1 MSGAEFLIVLGGLA
15 VGYWV
20 VSKFLFGQP
29 REPARPEAVP
39 ASAGIDNPAP
49 DGPAPTCHEIL
60 QVSPQAS
67 VPEIRQAY
75 RTLISQYHP
84 DKVATLGPELQD
96 LAARKSAQI
105 NEAYRQALLEHNAAP

>member
-1 MSGAEFLIVLGGLA
+1 MSGAEFLIILAGLA

-20 VSKFLFGQP
+20 VSKFFFGQP
-29 REPARPEAVP
+29 REPARPDAEP
-39 ASAGIDNPAP
+39 ASAWIDNPAP

-84 DKVATLGPELQD
+84 DKVATLGAELQA

-105 NEAYRQALLEHNAAP
+105 NQAYREALLRHNAAP